1 MQKKTKTTTK
11 KAAPESYE
19 WLMAKTH
26 LGRRIERLGWKRLA
40 RIYYA
45 NRPGSKIRKAINA
58 EARHC
63 GYTPSTILSLNA
75 DWNEIN

>member
-1 MQKKTKTTTK
+1 MK
-11 KAAPESYE
+11 PETYE
-19 WLMAKTH
+19 WLTAKTR

-40 RIYYA
+40 RIYDA

-58 EARHC
+58 EARRC

-75 DWNEIN
+75 PWDVIDAAV